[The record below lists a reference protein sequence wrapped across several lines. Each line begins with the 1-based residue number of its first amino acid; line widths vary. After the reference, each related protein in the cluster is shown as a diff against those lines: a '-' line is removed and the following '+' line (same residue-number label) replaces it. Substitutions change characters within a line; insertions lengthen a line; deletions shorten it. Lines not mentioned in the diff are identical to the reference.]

1 MNLAIFGGRLGRDA
15 ELNKMSNGDPVANFA
30 IAIDVG
36 TRDNP
41 KTMWVDC
48 ALFGERANKLQQYL
62 TKGLKVTVS
71 GRVSLA
77 EFQARDGSNKTALRL
92 TCTDIDMHL
101 PPREP
106 GSTGGYERPAASPAP
121 ARERAP
127 SPGARRPED
136 DMDDDIPF

>member
-1 MNLAIFGGRLGRDA
+1 MNLAVFGGRLGRDA

-30 IAIDVG
+30 VAVDVG

-48 ALFGERANKLQQYL
+48 ALFGVRAEKLLPYL
-62 TKGLKVTVS
+62 LKGLKVTVT
-71 GRVSLA
+71 GRVTLA

-101 PPREP
+101 PPREQ
-106 GSTGGYERPAASPAP
+106 GSDGGSAYERPAP
-121 ARERAP
+121 
-127 SPGARRPED
+127 RRPQPATKARAGD
-136 DMDDDIPF
+136 INDMDDDIPF